1 MKRTVAILFLSLL
14 SVAAHADEQ
23 PEAIPAD
30 SLAEQVRIADVVV
43 TGTRNR
49 TDIRHL
55 PMTVSVVGR
64 GEVEGTM
71 QPSLLPV
78 LSEQVPGLFV
88 TARGV
93 MGYGVSTG
101 GSGAISLRGLSG
113 GAGRLMVLID
123 GHPQYMGIMGHP
135 MADAYQSLMVE
146 QAEVLRGPASV
157 LYGSNAMGGVVNI
170 VTRKIHE
177 EGVKTDIGAGY
188 GSYNT
193 LQTEL
198 TNRVRKG
205 RFTSVIS
212 GSYNR
217 TDGHRARMGFDQYTA
232 HIQLGV
238 QMTRAWSVRADA
250 DLTHFNA
257 SNPGTTAR
265 PLFEARQH
273 ITRGVASVAIENEYE
288 RTSGAVSGFYNWGRH
303 RINDGYAEGSAPLD
317 YRFNSRDRMAGVSV
331 YQSIRMFEGNRLT
344 VGADYFNFGGE
355 AWNKYLSG
363 EKSPLV
369 DKSRN
374 EVAGY
379 IDFRQNIGRWLTLD
393 AGLRADWLAHFRTE
407 WIPQFG
413 LSFHLPRAVELK
425 VSAGKGFRFPTIRE
439 MYMFQPQNPDLRAE
453 RMWNYEIAASQK
465 LLDGRLSW
473 GVNVFYIDGD
483 NIILTVP
490 NPSGSGRLNMNSGHI
505 RNAGIEAQVAWR
517 IAQAWSV
524 DANYSYLHME
534 NPVVASPEHKLYIG
548 GAFRKGRWAV
558 MTGVQYVG
566 NLYTDTDSGA
576 QEDFVLWN
584 LRAQFRAAKWVSVW
598 VRGDNLLAQRY
609 CINAGYP
616 MPRATVM
623 GGVKFT
629 F

>member
-1 MKRTVAILFLSLL
+1 MKRTIAILFLLLL
-14 SVAAHADEQ
+14 SVAVRADEHND
-23 PEAIPAD
+23 AMPAD
-30 SLAEQVRIADVVV
+30 SLAEQVKIADVVV

-64 GEVEGTM
+64 DKVESAM
-71 QPSLLPV
+71 QPSLLPM

-101 GSGAISLRGLSG
+101 GSGSISLRGLSG

-135 MADAYQSLMVE
+135 MADAYQSIMVE

-170 VTRKIHE
+170 VTRKMHE
-177 EGVKTDIGAGY
+177 EGVKTDINAGY

-205 RFTSVIS
+205 RFTSVIG

-232 HIQLGV
+232 HVQLGV
-238 QMTRAWSVRADA
+238 QMTEAWSVRADA

-257 SNPGTTAR
+257 SNPGTTTK
-265 PLFEARQH
+265 PLFDARQH

-288 RTSGAVSGFYNWGRH
+288 RTSGAVSAFYNWGRH
-303 RINDGYAEGSAPLD
+303 RINDGFAEGGTPLD
-317 YRFNSRDRMAGVSV
+317 YRFNSRDRMAGVSL
-331 YQSIRMFEGNRLT
+331 YQSVRMFEGNRLT
-344 VGADYFNFGGE
+344 IGADYFNFGGE
-355 AWNKYLSG
+355 AWNKYLDG
-363 EKSPLV
+363 KRTPLV

-379 IDFRQNIGRWLTLD
+379 LDFRQNIGRWLTLD
-393 AGLRADWLAHFRTE
+393 AGLRADWLAHFRAE
-407 WIPQFG
+407 WIPQIG

-425 VSAGKGFRFPTIRE
+425 VSASKGFRFPTIRE
-439 MYMFQPQNPDLRAE
+439 MYMFPPQNPDLRAE
-453 RMWNYEIAASQK
+453 RMWNYEIAASQR

-490 NPSGSGRLNMNSGHI
+490 NPNGSGRLNMNSGRI
-505 RNAGIEAQVAWR
+505 RNAGVEAQASWR
-517 IAQAWSV
+517 IAPAWSI
-524 DANYSYLHME
+524 DTNYSYLYME
-534 NPVVASPEHKLYIG
+534 NPVVASPEHKFHIG
-548 GAFRKGRWAV
+548 GAFHKGRWDV
-558 MTGVQYVG
+558 MTGVQYIA
-566 NLYTDTDSGA
+566 NLYTNTDSGTT
-576 QEDFVLWN
+576 EDFVLWN
-584 LRAQFRAAKWVSVW
+584 VRAQFRAAKWVSVW

-609 CINAGYP
+609 CINEGYP

-623 GGVKFT
+623 GGVKFS

>member
-1 MKRTVAILFLSLL
+1 MKSLATILPLLLL
-14 SVAAHADEQ
+14 SATALADE
-23 PEAIPAD
+23 PTAAIPAD
-30 SLAEQVRIADVVV
+30 SLTEQVKIADVVV

-64 GEVEGTM
+64 KQVEQSM
-71 QPSLLPV
+71 QPSLLPM

-88 TARGV
+88 TARGI

-170 VTRKIHE
+170 VTRKMRD
-177 EGVKTDIGAGY
+177 EGVRTDIGAGY

-217 TDGHRARMGFDQYTA
+217 TDGHRARMDFDQYTA

-238 QMTRAWSVRADA
+238 QASREWSIRADA

-257 SNPGTTAR
+257 SNPGTTSS
-265 PLFEARQH
+265 PLFDARQH
-273 ITRGVASVAIENEYE
+273 ITRGVASLAIENEYE
-288 RTSGAVSGFYNWGRH
+288 RTSGAISAFYNWGRH
-303 RINDGYAEGSAPLD
+303 RINDGYADGGTPLD
-317 YRFNSRDRMAGVSV
+317 YRFNSRDRMAGVSL
-331 YQSIRMFEGNRLT
+331 YQSVQMFAGNRLT
-344 VGADYFNFGGE
+344 IGADYFNFGGE
-355 AWNKYLSG
+355 AWNKYLDG
-363 EKSPLV
+363 NRTPLV

-379 IDFRQNIGRWLTLD
+379 LDFRQNIGSWLTLD
-393 AGLRADWLAHFRTE
+393 AGVRIDWLAHFRAE
-407 WIPQFG
+407 WIPQVG
-413 LSFHLPRAVELK
+413 LSFHLPRTVELK
-425 VSAGKGFRFPTIRE
+425 LSASKGFRFPTIRE
-439 MYMFQPQNPDLRAE
+439 MYMFPPQNPNLRPE
-453 RMWNYEIAASQK
+453 RMWNYEIALSQR
-465 LLDGRLSW
+465 LLEGRLSW
-473 GVNVFYIDGD
+473 GLNIFYIDGD
-483 NIILTVP
+483 NIILTLP
-490 NPSGSGRLNMNSGHI
+490 NPSGSGRLNQNSGRI
-505 RNAGIEAQVAWR
+505 RNAGAEAQVAWR
-517 IAQAWSV
+517 IAKAWSV
-524 DANYSYLHME
+524 DANYSYLYMD
-534 NPVVASPEHKLYIG
+534 NPVVASPEHKLYVG
-548 GAFRKGRWAV
+548 GAFHHGRWAV
-558 MTGVQYVG
+558 MTGVQYIAG
-566 NLYTDTDSGA
+566 LYTDTTANA

-584 LRAQFRAAKWVSVW
+584 LRVQFRAAKWASLW

-623 GGVKFT
+623 GGVRFS